1 MLALS
6 SDVRCNLNA
15 LTAEERTQHSKA
27 FQQLLPTFT
36 ERHEIKD
43 GVRLSGSAIPL
54 PLLAEWI
61 ARERRCC
68 PFLQF
73 ALNLAPEQGPAT
85 LTIRGPKG
93 TRELLREGFARKD

>member
-1 MLALS
+1 VHLKAH
-6 SDVRCNLNA
+6 A
-15 LTAEERTQHSKA
+15 LTPEERVQHSRA
-27 FQQLLPTFT
+27 FQQLLPAFT
-36 ERHEIKD
+36 DRRELKD
-43 GVRLSGSAIPL
+43 GVSLGGSAIPL

-68 PFLQF
+68 PFLRF
-73 ALNLAPEQGPAT
+73 SLKLAPEQGPAM